1 MKIKITKKLI
11 KEADEKRP
19 GGTEKFV
26 SKHAFDVASPRRID
40 IYQGAADPTQ
50 KQSEEEIKKALE
62 GEMKDPSK
70 LEQFWSGIKKYFGF
84 SKSAEEP
91 KGEPTSKMAS
101 TPKSQP
107 KAKSRRKPGKINLP
121 DPIRA
126 MPKQLAPPLSQS
138 ELDRL
143 EGDNLKRLQSIEK
156 RFEED
161 PLDVQ
166 KFISGDP
173 DFEGNFEYDRTGRI
187 KRPKG
192 VMRPLQEIAKRHFKT
207 DK

>member
-19 GGTEKFV
+19 GGTEKFT
-26 SKHAFDVASPRRID
+26 SQHAFDVASPRRID
-40 IYQGAADPTQ
+40 VYQGSSDPTQ

-70 LEQFWSGIKKYFGF
+70 LDQFWSSIKNFFGF
-84 SKSAEEP
+84 SKAPEAP
-91 KGEPTSKMAS
+91 KGDPTATMTS
-101 TPKSQP
+101 TPRPRPREKVKP
-107 KAKSRRKPGKINLP
+107 PGTPGKINMP
-121 DPIRA
+121 DLR
-126 MPKQLAPPLSQS
+126 MPKKLAPPLSQS
-138 ELDRL
+138 ELDKL
-143 EGDNLKRLQSIEK
+143 EGDRLDRLQGIE
-156 RFEED
+156 RDQDVD

-173 DFEGNFEYDRTGRI
+173 DFEGNFEFDRTGRI

-192 VMRPLQEIAKRHFKT
+192 VMKPLQELAKRHFKT